1 MAVSLLCLQYVYTLI
16 TYFKMSTKNTS
27 YDKKVFRLFFILNQ
41 LDSRK
46 RVSSAELAREFNVS
60 LRTVQRDI
68 VLLNTTGFPIISFE
82 KGYHSFMEG
91 FSLKKMM
98 LTKEEASLLSFLHD
112 ISKSLGEKFEDSF
125 SNILK
130 KVVSKEQ
137 DSAFYV
143 KLPEGSKIS
152 KDYPFIKDLEK
163 AVKNNVKIELQYKT
177 PEKEGDYKICPLKI
191 IFFDGFWYLLA
202 RVDGKEWIIKFRLEN
217 ITNVVLLDEYFIPPK
232 NLNTFLDQ
240 SVNIWFTEKRDKQV
254 VLKVDKDAASYF
266 KQQVYF
272 PLQKITKENRDGS
285 LRIETKICHN
295 EEIIYTILRWIPHVH
310 VIEPKYLKKEIKGK
324 IVEYLNT
331 FK

>member
-1 MAVSLLCLQYVYTLI
+1 M
-16 TYFKMSTKNTS
+16 MTKNTS
-27 YDKKVFRLFFILNQ
+27 YDKKVFRLFSILNQ

-46 RVSSAELAREFNVS
+46 RVSTGELAREFNVS

-68 VLLNTTGFPIISFE
+68 VLLNTTGFPISSLE

-143 KLPEGSKIS
+143 KLPEGSKIN
-152 KDYPFIKDLEK
+152 KDFPFINELEN
-163 AVKNNVKIELQYKT
+163 AVKNNIKIVLNYKT
-177 PEKEGDYKICPLKI
+177 PEKEGDYRVCPLKI
-191 IFFDGFWYLLA
+191 IFFDGFWYLFSQ
-202 RVDGKEWIIKFRLEN
+202 VDGKDGIRTFRLED
-217 ITNVVLLDEYFIPPK
+217 IINVVLLDEYFIPPR

-240 SVNIWFTEKRDKQV
+240 SVNIWFTKKRDKQV
-254 VLKVDKDAASYF
+254 VLKVDKEVAKYF

-272 PLQKITKENRDGS
+272 PLQKITKENVDGS

-295 EEIIYTILRWIPHVH
+295 VEILRIIFSWIPYVH
-310 VIEPKYLKKEIKGK
+310 VVKPKELKIEVEGIVKGYLKK
-324 IVEYLNT
+324 
-331 FK
+331 

>member
-1 MAVSLLCLQYVYTLI
+1 MLSVSCLQYICVLI
-16 TYFKMSTKNTS
+16 LYFHMTTKNTS
-27 YDKKVFRLFFILNQ
+27 YDKKVFRLFYILNQ

-46 RVSSAELAREFNVS
+46 KISTSELANEFNVS

-98 LTKEEASLLSFLHD
+98 LTREEASLLSFLHD
-112 ISKSLGEKFEDSF
+112 ISKSLGDKFEESF
-125 SNILK
+125 SSILK

-152 KDYPFIKDLEK
+152 KDYPFIKELEA
-163 AVKNNVKIELQYKT
+163 AVKDSIKIVLNYKT
-177 PEKEGDYKICPLKI
+177 PEKEGEYKVCPLKI

-202 RVDGKEWIIKFRLEN
+202 QVDGKDWIIKFRLEN
-217 ITNVVLLDEYFIPPK
+217 IINIELLDEYFTSPR
-232 NLNTFLDQ
+232 NLSTFLDQ
-240 SVNIWFTEKRDKQV
+240 SVNIWFTEKRDKLI
-254 VLKVDKDAASYF
+254 VLKVDKDVAMYF

-272 PLQKITKENRDGS
+272 PLQKITKENKDGS

-295 EEIIYTILRWIPHVH
+295 EEILRIILRWIPYVH
-310 VIEPKYLKKEIKGK
+310 VIKPKDLKVEVEEIVKGYLKTI
-324 IVEYLNT
+324 
-331 FK
+331 

>member
-1 MAVSLLCLQYVYTLI
+1 MLSVWCLQYMCVLI
-16 TYFKMSTKNTS
+16 IYSDMTTKNKN

-46 RVSSAELAREFNVS
+46 RVSIVELAREFNVS

-68 VLLNTTGFPIISFE
+68 VLLNMTGFPITSFE

-91 FSLKKMM
+91 FSLKRMM

-125 SNILK
+125 STILQ

-152 KDYPFIKDLEK
+152 KNYPFIKDLEE
-163 AVKNNVKIELQYKT
+163 AVKYNVMIKLQYKS
-177 PEKEGDYKICPLKI
+177 PEKEGEYKICPLKI
-191 IFFDGFWYLLA
+191 IFFDGFWYLLS
-202 RVDGKEWIIKFRLEN
+202 RVGSKEWLRTFRLDRIKMVE
-217 ITNVVLLDEYFIPPK
+217 VLNKRFAYPK
-232 NLNTFLDQ
+232 NINTILHE
-240 SVNIWFTEKRDKQV
+240 SVNIWFSEKKDKKV
-254 VLKVDKDAASYF
+254 ILKVDKEAARYF

-272 PLQKITKENRDGS
+272 PLQKIIKENRDGS
-285 LRIETKICHN
+285 LRLETRICQN
-295 EEIIYTILRWIPHVH
+295 EEIIFIIFRWIPYVH
-310 VIEPKYLKKEIKGK
+310 VVTPKDLKIEVEKIVKSYLKE
-324 IVEYLNT
+324 V
-331 FK
+331 

>member
-1 MAVSLLCLQYVYTLI
+1 MLSVSCLQYKCVLI
-16 TYFKMSTKNTS
+16 LYFHMTTKNTS
-27 YDKKVFRLFFILNQ
+27 YDKKVFRLFYILNQ
-41 LDSRK
+41 LDSQK
-46 RVSSAELAREFNVS
+46 KVSTNELAREFNVS

-152 KDYPFIKDLEK
+152 KGYPFIKNLEK

-177 PEKEGDYKICPLKI
+177 PEKEGDYKM
-191 IFFDGFWYLLA
+191 
-202 RVDGKEWIIKFRLEN
+202 
-217 ITNVVLLDEYFIPPK
+217 
-232 NLNTFLDQ
+232 
-240 SVNIWFTEKRDKQV
+240 
-254 VLKVDKDAASYF
+254 VDKEAASYF

-295 EEIIYTILRWIPHVH
+295 EEILRIIFRWIPYVH
-310 VIEPKYLKKEIKGK
+310 VVKPKELKIEVENIVKGYLK
-324 IVEYLNT
+324 
-331 FK
+331 

>member
-1 MAVSLLCLQYVYTLI
+1 MLSVSCVQYKCVLI
-16 TYFKMSTKNTS
+16 IYSNMTTKNTS

-46 RVSSAELAREFNVS
+46 KVSTNELAREFNVS

-82 KGYHSFMEG
+82 KGFHSFMEG

-112 ISKSLGEKFEDSF
+112 ISKSLGEKFENSF

-143 KLPEGSKIS
+143 KLPEGAKIS
-152 KDYPFIKDLEK
+152 KDYPFVKDLEK

-177 PEKEGDYKICPLKI
+177 PEKEGYYKVSPLKI

-202 RVDGKEWIIKFRLEN
+202 QVDSKELIIKFRLEN
-217 ITNVVLLDEYFIPPK
+217 ITNVALLDEYFIPPR
-232 NLNTFLDQ
+232 NLSTFLDQ

-254 VLKVDKDAASYF
+254 VLKVDKEAASYF

-295 EEIIYTILRWIPHVH
+295 EEILRIIFRWIPYVH
-310 VIEPKYLKKEIKGK
+310 VVKPKELKIEVGNIVKGYLK
-324 IVEYLNT
+324 
-331 FK
+331 

>member
-1 MAVSLLCLQYVYTLI
+1 MSLLYLQCIDALI
-16 TYFKMSTKNTS
+16 IYSNMTAKNTS

-46 RVSSAELAREFNVS
+46 KVTTSELAREFNVS

-68 VLLNTTGFPIISFE
+68 VLLNATGFPIISPE

-98 LTKEEASLLSFLHD
+98 LTREEASLLSFLHD

-125 SNILK
+125 SSILK

-143 KLPEGSKIS
+143 KLPKGAKIS
-152 KDYPFIKDLEK
+152 KDFPCVKELEEAVEDNIKIVLR
-163 AVKNNVKIELQYKT
+163 YKT
-177 PEKEGDYKICPLKI
+177 PEKEGDYRVCPLKI

-202 RVDGKEWIIKFRLEN
+202 QVDGKDWIRTFRLEN
-217 ITNVVLLDEYFIPPK
+217 IMNIELLDEYFTSPK
-232 NLNTFLDQ
+232 NLSTFLDQ
-240 SVNIWFTEKRDKQV
+240 SINIWFTEKRDKQV
-254 VLKVDKDAASYF
+254 VLRVDKEAASYF

-295 EEIIYTILRWIPHVH
+295 EEIIYTIFRWIPYVH
-310 VIEPKYLKKEIKGK
+310 VIEPKCLKKEIKEK
-324 IVEYLNT
+324 ITEYL
-331 FK
+331 KVIK

>member
-1 MAVSLLCLQYVYTLI
+1 MTA
-16 TYFKMSTKNTS
+16 KNTS

-46 RVSSAELAREFNVS
+46 RVSTGELAREFNVS

-125 SNILK
+125 SSILQ

-152 KDYPFIKDLEK
+152 KDYPFIKNLEE

-177 PEKEGDYKICPLKI
+177 PEKEGDYKVCPLKI

-217 ITNVVLLDEYFIPPK
+217 IINVALLDEYFIPPR

-240 SVNIWFTEKRDKQV
+240 SVNIWFTEKRDKPV
-254 VLKVDKDAASYF
+254 VLKVDKEAARYF

-295 EEIIYTILRWIPHVH
+295 EEILRIIFRWIPYVH
-310 VIEPKYLKKEIKGK
+310 VVKPKDLKIEVEGIVKGYLSNI
-324 IVEYLNT
+324 
-331 FK
+331 

>member
-1 MAVSLLCLQYVYTLI
+1 MT
-16 TYFKMSTKNTS
+16 TKNTS

-46 RVSSAELAREFNVS
+46 KVSTGELAREFNVS

-112 ISKSLGEKFEDSF
+112 ISKSLGGKFEDSF
-125 SNILK
+125 SSILK
-130 KVVSKEQ
+130 KVISKEPV
-137 DSAFYV
+137 SAFYV
-143 KLPEGSKIS
+143 KLPEGSKINRNFP
-152 KDYPFIKDLEK
+152 YIKELED
-163 AVKNNVKIELQYKT
+163 AVKNNMKIALHYKT
-177 PEKEGDYKICPLKI
+177 PEKEGDYRVCPLKI
-191 IFFDGFWYLLA
+191 IFFDGFWYLLVK
-202 RVDGKEWIIKFRLEN
+202 VDGKDWIRTFRLEN
-217 ITNVVLLDEYFIPPK
+217 IRNIELLDEYFTSPK
-232 NLNTFLDQ
+232 NLSTFLDQ

-254 VLKVDKDAASYF
+254 VLKIDKEAARYF

-295 EEIIYTILRWIPHVH
+295 EEIIYTIFRWIPYVH
-310 VIEPKYLKKEIKGK
+310 VIEPKGLKKEIKEK
-324 IVEYLNT
+324 ITEYL
-331 FK
+331 KALK

>member
-1 MAVSLLCLQYVYTLI
+1 MT
-16 TYFKMSTKNTS
+16 TKNTS

-46 RVSSAELAREFNVS
+46 KVSTGELAREFNVS

-125 SNILK
+125 SSILQ

-152 KDYPFIKDLEK
+152 KDYPFIKNLEE

-177 PEKEGDYKICPLKI
+177 PEKEGDYKVCPLKI
-191 IFFDGFWYLLA
+191 IFFDGFWYLLT
-202 RVDGKEWIIKFRLEN
+202 RVDGKVWIIKFRLEN
-217 ITNVVLLDEYFIPPK
+217 IINVSLLDEYFIPPR
-232 NLNTFLDQ
+232 NLSTFLDQ

-254 VLKVDKDAASYF
+254 ILKVDKEAARYF

-272 PLQKITKENRDGS
+272 PLQKIVKENRDGS
-285 LRIETKICHN
+285 LRVETKICHN
-295 EEIIYTILRWIPHVH
+295 EEILRIIFRWIPYVH
-310 VIEPKYLKKEIKGK
+310 VVKPKDLKIEVEEIVKG
-324 IVEYLNT
+324 YLN
-331 FK
+331 

>member
-1 MAVSLLCLQYVYTLI
+1 MT
-16 TYFKMSTKNTS
+16 TKNTN
-27 YDKKVFRLFFILNQ
+27 YDKKVFRLFSILNQ

-46 RVSSAELAREFNVS
+46 SVSTGELAREFNVS
-60 LRTVQRDI
+60 FRTVQRDI
-68 VLLNTTGFPIISFE
+68 VLLNMTGFPIVSLE

-130 KVVSKEQ
+130 KVVSKEP

-143 KLPEGSKIS
+143 KLPKGSKIN
-152 KDYPFIKDLEK
+152 KDFPYIKELEN
-163 AVKNNVKIELQYKT
+163 AVKNNIKIVLNYKT
-177 PEKEGDYKICPLKI
+177 PEKDGDYRACPLKI
-191 IFFDGFWYLLA
+191 VFFDGFWYLLA
-202 RVDGKEWIIKFRLEN
+202 QVDGKDGIRTYRLEN
-217 ITNVVLLDEYFIPPK
+217 IRNIELLNEDFTPPR

-240 SVNIWFTEKRDKQV
+240 CINIWFTEKRNKQV
-254 VLKVDKDAASYF
+254 VLKVDKEAAKYF
-266 KQQVYF
+266 KQQIYF

-295 EEIIYTILRWIPHVH
+295 EEIIFIIFRWIPYVH
-310 VIEPKYLKKEIKGK
+310 VVTPKSLKLEVEKIIKSYLKE
-324 IVEYLNT
+324 V
-331 FK
+331 

>member
-1 MAVSLLCLQYVYTLI
+1 MCLQYVYTLI

-46 RVSSAELAREFNVS
+46 RASSAELAREFNVS

-68 VLLNTTGFPIISFE
+68 VLLNTTGFPIISSE

-98 LTKEEASLLSFLHD
+98 LTREEASLLSFLHD

-125 SNILK
+125 SSILK

-152 KDYPFIKDLEK
+152 KDFPYIKELEE
-163 AVKNNVKIELQYKT
+163 AVKDNNKIVLHYKT
-177 PEKEGDYKICPLKI
+177 LEKEGDYKVCPLKI
-191 IFFDGFWYLLA
+191 TFFDGFWYLLSQ
-202 RVDGKEWIIKFRLEN
+202 VDCKEWLRTFRLDN
-217 ITNVVLLDEYFIPPK
+217 IQGVEMLNEYFTLPK
-232 NLNTFLDQ
+232 NINTILNE
-240 SVNIWFTEKRDKQV
+240 SVNIWFSEKKDKKV
-254 VLKVDKDAASYF
+254 VLKVDKEAANYF
-266 KQQVYF
+266 KQQTYF

-285 LRIETKICHN
+285 LRIETMICHN

>member
-1 MAVSLLCLQYVYTLI
+1 MT
-16 TYFKMSTKNTS
+16 TKNTS

-46 RVSSAELAREFNVS
+46 KISTGELAKEFNVS

-68 VLLNTTGFPIISFE
+68 VLLNTTGFPIISLE

-98 LTKEEASLLSFLHD
+98 LTREEASLLSFLHD

-125 SNILK
+125 SSILK

-143 KLPEGSKIS
+143 KLPEGSKIN
-152 KDYPFIKDLEK
+152 KDFPYIKELED
-163 AVKNNVKIELQYKT
+163 AVKNNIKIALYYKT
-177 PEKEGDYKICPLKI
+177 SEKEGDYKVCPLKI

-202 RVDGKEWIIKFRLEN
+202 QVDGKDWIRTFRLEN
-217 ITNVVLLDEYFIPPK
+217 IMNIELLDVYFTSPK
-232 NLNTFLDQ
+232 NLSTFLDQ

-254 VLKVDKDAASYF
+254 VLKVDKEAANYF

-295 EEIIYTILRWIPHVH
+295 EEILRIIFRWIPYVH
-310 VIEPKYLKKEIKGK
+310 VVKPKELRIEVGK
-324 IVEYLNT
+324 IVKGYLRKN
-331 FK
+331 

>member
-1 MAVSLLCLQYVYTLI
+1 MQ
-16 TYFKMSTKNTS
+16 
-27 YDKKVFRLFFILNQ
+27 
-41 LDSRK
+41 
-46 RVSSAELAREFNVS
+46 ELAREFNVS
-60 LRTVQRDI
+60 PRTVQRDI
-68 VLLNTTGFPIISFE
+68 VLLNTTGFPIISSE

-98 LTKEEASLLSFLHD
+98 LTREEASLLSFLHD

-125 SNILK
+125 SSILQ
-130 KVVSKEQ
+130 KVISKEQ

-152 KDYPFIKDLEK
+152 KDFPFVKDLEETI
-163 AVKNNVKIELQYKT
+163 NNNIKIVLSYKT
-177 PEKEGDYKICPLKI
+177 PEKEGDYRVCPLKI

-202 RVDGKEWIIKFRLEN
+202 QVDGKDWIIKFRLEN
-217 ITNVVLLDEYFIPPK
+217 IRNIELLDEYFTPPR

-254 VLKVDKDAASYF
+254 VLKVDKEAARYY

-272 PLQKITKENRDGS
+272 PLQKIAKENKDGS

-295 EEIIYTILRWIPHVH
+295 EEILRIIFRWIPYVH
-310 VIEPKYLKKEIKGK
+310 VVKPKDLKVEVGK
-324 IVEYLNT
+324 IVREYLKNV
-331 FK
+331 

>member
-1 MAVSLLCLQYVYTLI
+1 MLSVSCVQYKCVLI
-16 TYFKMSTKNTS
+16 IYSNMTTKNTS

-46 RVSSAELAREFNVS
+46 KVSTNELAREFNVS

-82 KGYHSFMEG
+82 KGFHSFMEG

-112 ISKSLGEKFEDSF
+112 ISKSLGEKFENSF

-143 KLPEGSKIS
+143 KLPEGAKIS
-152 KDYPFIKDLEK
+152 KDYPFVKDLEK

-177 PEKEGDYKICPLKI
+177 PEKEGYYKVSPLKI

-202 RVDGKEWIIKFRLEN
+202 QVDSKELIIKFRLEN
-217 ITNVVLLDEYFIPPK
+217 ITNVALLDEYFIPPR
-232 NLNTFLDQ
+232 NLSTFLDQ

-254 VLKVDKDAASYF
+254 VLKVDKEAASYF

-295 EEIIYTILRWIPHVH
+295 EEILRIIFRWIPYVH
-310 VIEPKYLKKEIKGK
+310 VVKPKELKIEVENIVKGYLK
-324 IVEYLNT
+324 
-331 FK
+331 

>member
-1 MAVSLLCLQYVYTLI
+1 MLSVSCLQYICVLI
-16 TYFKMSTKNTS
+16 IYFNMTTKNTS
-27 YDKKVFRLFFILNQ
+27 YDKKVFRLFSILNQ

-46 RVSSAELAREFNVS
+46 RVSTGELAREFNVS
-60 LRTVQRDI
+60 HRTVQRDI
-68 VLLNTTGFPIISFE
+68 VLLNTTGFPISSFE

-152 KDYPFIKDLEK
+152 KDFPFIKDLEK

-202 RVDGKEWIIKFRLEN
+202 QVDGKEWIIKFRLEN
-217 ITNVVLLDEYFIPPK
+217 ITNVVLLDEYFMPPR

-254 VLKVDKDAASYF
+254 VLKVDKEAASYF

-310 VIEPKYLKKEIKGK
+310 VIKPKCLKKEIKEK
-324 IVEYLNT
+324 ITEYL
-331 FK
+331 KALK

>member
-1 MAVSLLCLQYVYTLI
+1 MT
-16 TYFKMSTKNTS
+16 TKNTS

-46 RVSSAELAREFNVS
+46 KVSTGELAREFNVS

-68 VLLNTTGFPIISFE
+68 VLLNTTGFPITSFD
-82 KGYHSFMEG
+82 KGFHSFMEW
-91 FSLKKMM
+91 FSLKQMM

-112 ISKSLGEKFEDSF
+112 ISRSLGGKFEDSF

-130 KVVSKEQ
+130 KVVSNEQ

-152 KDYPFIKDLEK
+152 KEYPFIKNLEE

-177 PEKEGDYKICPLKI
+177 PEKEGDYKVCPLKI
-191 IFFDGFWYLLA
+191 IFFDGFWYLLSQ
-202 RVDGKEWIIKFRLEN
+202 VDGKEWIIKFRLEN
-217 ITNVVLLDEYFIPPK
+217 IIDVSLLNEYFIPPR
-232 NLNTFLDQ
+232 NLSAFLDQ

-254 VLKVDKDAASYF
+254 VLKVDKEAARYF

-285 LRIETKICHN
+285 LRIETTICHN
-295 EEIIYTILRWIPHVH
+295 EEILRIIFRWIPYVH
-310 VIEPKYLKKEIKGK
+310 VVKPKDLKIEVENIVKGYL
-324 IVEYLNT
+324 
-331 FK
+331 

>member
-1 MAVSLLCLQYVYTLI
+1 MT
-16 TYFKMSTKNTS
+16 TKNTS

-46 RVSSAELAREFNVS
+46 KVSTNELAREFNVS

-82 KGYHSFMEG
+82 KGSHSFMEG
-91 FSLKKMM
+91 FSLKRMM

-137 DSAFYV
+137 NSAFYV

-177 PEKEGDYKICPLKI
+177 PKKEGDYKICPLKI

-202 RVDGKEWIIKFRLEN
+202 QVDGKEWIIKFRLEN
-217 ITNVVLLDEYFIPPK
+217 IINVSLLDEYYIPPR
-232 NLNTFLDQ
+232 NLSTFLDQ

-254 VLKVDKDAASYF
+254 VLKVDKEAARYF

-272 PLQKITKENRDGS
+272 PLQKITKETRDGS

-295 EEIIYTILRWIPHVH
+295 EEILRIIFRWIPYVH
-310 VIEPKYLKKEIKGK
+310 VVKPKELKVEVEN
-324 IVEYLNT
+324 IVKEYLIE
-331 FK
+331 K

>member
-1 MAVSLLCLQYVYTLI
+1 MLSVRCLQYICVLI
-16 TYFKMSTKNTS
+16 LYSNMTTKNTS

-46 RVSSAELAREFNVS
+46 KVSTGELAREFNVS

-112 ISKSLGEKFEDSF
+112 ISRSLGEKFEDSF

-177 PEKEGDYKICPLKI
+177 PEKEGDYKVCPLKI

-202 RVDGKEWIIKFRLEN
+202 QVDGKEWIIKFRLEN
-217 ITNVVLLDEYFIPPK
+217 IINVVLLDEYFIPPR

-254 VLKVDKDAASYF
+254 VLKVDKEAASYF

-272 PLQKITKENRDGS
+272 PLQKITKENRDSSCACG
-285 LRIETKICHN
+285 EA
-295 EEIIYTILRWIPHVH
+295 
-310 VIEPKYLKKEIKGK
+310 
-324 IVEYLNT
+324 
-331 FK
+331 